1 MRILAEMMA
10 QVALTSRV
18 EKVGLATNGGAC
30 HRELVAGARYEPV
43 QMKLQPLNRYLA
55 GLRRA
60 A

>member
-18 EKVGLATNGGAC
+18 EKVGLATNDGAC
-30 HRELVAGARYEPV
+30 HRELVAGARYVPLQIEMKPV
-43 QMKLQPLNRYLA
+43 ARFVA
-55 GLRRA
+55 GLTKA